1 MEDRWFFYNCSRCI
15 TIIALM
21 IRVSRDKFGIKYQF
35 PNRTCIDCKKYPCFQ
50 GIQNCVCN
58 FAAYGCKYY
67 QGLVIKS
74 K

>member
-1 MEDRWFFYNCSRCI
+1 
-15 TIIALM
+15 M